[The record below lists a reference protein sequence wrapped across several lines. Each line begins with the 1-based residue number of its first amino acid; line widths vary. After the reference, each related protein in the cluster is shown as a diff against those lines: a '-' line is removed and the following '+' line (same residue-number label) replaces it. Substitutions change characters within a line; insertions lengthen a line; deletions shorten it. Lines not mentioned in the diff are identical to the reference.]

1 MLKDIHFTLL
11 SDTQRFETWLE
22 RFRLAALPHQLPFSA
37 DKTLWIFHLPT
48 FLFTSKSKSDLGW
61 KFLFLIETGRFKDYH
76 SQNSALDPAPRT
88 ADYFQNSASFENN
101 LQQIFFRQAEFC
113 QFEILPGP
121 GKLMRWGVPDGLRDP
136 ASGDLVHDDL
146 LISAALSAVLDDVKW
161 GTTLSEIIPA
171 RDPLKGLGEI
181 M

>member
-1 MLKDIHFTLL
+1 
-11 SDTQRFETWLE
+11 
-22 RFRLAALPHQLPFSA
+22 
-37 DKTLWIFHLPT
+37 
-48 FLFTSKSKSDLGW
+48 
-61 KFLFLIETGRFKDYH
+61 
-76 SQNSALDPAPRT
+76 
-88 ADYFQNSASFENN
+88 
-101 LQQIFFRQAEFC
+101 
-113 QFEILPGP
+113 
-121 GKLMRWGVPDGLRDP
+121 MRWGVPDGLRDP